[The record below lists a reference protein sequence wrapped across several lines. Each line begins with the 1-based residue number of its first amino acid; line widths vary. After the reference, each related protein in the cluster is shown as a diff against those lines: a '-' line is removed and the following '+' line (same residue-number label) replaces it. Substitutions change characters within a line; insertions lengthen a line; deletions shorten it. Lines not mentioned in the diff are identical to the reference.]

1 MRKIKRIIRLLALIG
16 VYVLSAYSY
25 MFAKGFVYNGE
36 RFELSNVANA
46 STSTSLSIPVDAQ
59 IKISS
64 QLNRAFGSEQAPLT
78 MYSYSSFDCSHCEDF
93 HRFIYPKIE
102 RDFVKTNKLRFV
114 FISLPS
120 TPISM
125 QATKLLYCAP
135 SDKYHNFVNQ
145 LFQKKN
151 WRFASDNKLLNKEAS
166 LIGMSENDIIKCN
179 NDKKLTSDIL
189 LMRENAINEIGI
201 KSTPSFIIEGKSG
214 KELIVGA
221 RKYEDIKEYLEK
233 RIKENR

>member
-1 MRKIKRIIRLLALIG
+1 MRKIKRFIRFLALAT

-25 MFAKGFVYNGE
+25 LIAKGFVYNGE
-36 RFELSNVANA
+36 RFVLSNTANA
-46 STSTSLSIPVDAQ
+46 STSTNMSIPVDAQ

-64 QLNRAFGSEQAPLT
+64 QLNRVIGSEQAPLT

-135 SDKYHNFVNQ
+135 SDKYNEFINQ

-151 WRFASDNKLLNKEAS
+151 WRFASDNKLLNKEAA
-166 LIGMSENDIIKCN
+166 LIGMSPNDITKCN
-179 NDKKLTSDIL
+179 DDKKLTSDIL

-201 KSTPSFIIEGKSG
+201 KSTPSFIVEGKSG

-221 RKYEDIKEYLEK
+221 RKYDDFKEYLEK

>member
-1 MRKIKRIIRLLALIG
+1 
-16 VYVLSAYSY
+16 
-25 MFAKGFVYNGE
+25 
-36 RFELSNVANA
+36 
-46 STSTSLSIPVDAQ
+46 
-59 IKISS
+59 
-64 QLNRAFGSEQAPLT
+64 
-78 MYSYSSFDCSHCEDF
+78 
-93 HRFIYPKIE
+93 
-102 RDFVKTNKLRFV
+102 
-114 FISLPS
+114 
-120 TPISM
+120 
-125 QATKLLYCAP
+125 
-135 SDKYHNFVNQ
+135 
-145 LFQKKN
+145 
-151 WRFASDNKLLNKEAS
+151 LLNKEAS